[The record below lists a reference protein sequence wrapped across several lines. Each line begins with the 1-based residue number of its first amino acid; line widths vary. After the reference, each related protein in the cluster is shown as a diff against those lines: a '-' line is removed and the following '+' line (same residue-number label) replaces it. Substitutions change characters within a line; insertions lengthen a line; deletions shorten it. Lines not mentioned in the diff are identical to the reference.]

1 MKDNKDYRYYSI
13 AQYEFFSVIELLKA
27 VGMSLKEIQKYM
39 AEKSPENFLDLMHQQ
54 KEIVT
59 KKA

>member
-1 MKDNKDYRYYSI
+1 
-13 AQYEFFSVIELLKA
+13 
-27 VGMSLKEIQKYM
+27 MSLKEIQKYM

-59 KKA
+59 KKSVESWR